1 MQTLSLSLYVLA
13 FVLPPVAVVLG
24 AAALAIVPSTARV
37 SAGPP
42 APSEHVAV

>member
-24 AAALAIVPSTARV
+24 AAALAIIPSGARLP
-37 SAGPP
+37 A
-42 APSEHVAV
+42 APSGQEAALN